1 MSKKIATIFFASGL
15 LLSSGAYA
23 QTTTPPPAPGCD
35 PGDRIDGSTMESARQ
50 KLNKAGFTQVTQLKK
65 ACDNFWH
72 SRAIKDGKPVNVLLT
87 PTGQAMIEGD

>member
-1 MSKKIATIFFASGL
+1 MSYKHATILFASGL
-15 LLSSGAYA
+15 LFASVASA
-23 QTTTPPPAPGCD
+23 QTITPRPGPGCD
-35 PGDRIDGSTMESARQ
+35 PGDRIDGTTIDSARE

-72 SRAIKDGKPVNVLLT
+72 SRAMKDGKPVNVLLT

>member
-1 MSKKIATIFFASGL
+1 MSIKFVVILAASALFA
-15 LLSSGAYA
+15 APAAFA
-23 QTTTPPPAPGCD
+23 QVKTAPPSPGCD
-35 PGDRIDGSTMESARQ
+35 PGDRIDGVTLESARE
-50 KLNKAGFTQVTQLKK
+50 KLNKAGFLQVTQLKK